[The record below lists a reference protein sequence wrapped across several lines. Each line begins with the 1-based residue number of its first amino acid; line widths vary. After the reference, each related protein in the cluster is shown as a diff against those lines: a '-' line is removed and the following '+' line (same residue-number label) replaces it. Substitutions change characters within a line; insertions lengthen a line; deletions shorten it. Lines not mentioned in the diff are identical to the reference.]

1 MIKDYTKHIS
11 NSTMG
16 VDIAD
21 FNNDGLVDIF
31 PWICSR
37 KIITGK
43 EQWP

>member
-21 FNNDGLVDIF
+21 FNNDGLVDILTL
-31 PWICSR
+31 ICNL

-43 EQWP
+43 E